1 MIPKRNFI
9 LIITFV
15 AFAGIF
21 ISEFIDQVVHPFLS
35 LQWIVIFLSLYLVI
49 IGIYTLLYPKRVR
62 DQINQS
68 SDSTIQWIGI
78 FIIIIGIFISLLLFI
93 RALLFQIRRML

>member
-35 LQWIVIFLSLYLVI
+35 LQWM
-49 IGIYTLLYPKRVR
+49 R